1 VTAFEGALH
10 TLRTTFRL
18 VATHKCETPA
28 SSRAGSFNGV
38 TLVHESARMERM
50 LTSVAPHIA
59 CYGMRAPE
67 GLLKRCRRWIAEN
80 VVPFRPGETVPVAVR
95 LPPIR
100 DSGGTLVRHIPG
112 APGRHNCP
120 AATLR
125 SPLVRFWH
133 VPATPPAAR
142 AAKESTG
149 FPESLKGARRCPLVG

>member
-1 VTAFEGALH
+1 MTAFEGALH

-67 GLLKRCRRWIAEN
+67 GLLKRCRQGIAEN
-80 VVPFRPGETVPVAVR
+80 VVPFHIGGAEVTARKRREVGEAREDFRPYDDQYIFTA
-95 LPPIR
+95 
-100 DSGGTLVRHIPG
+100 S
-112 APGRHNCP
+112 
-120 AATLR
+120 
-125 SPLVRFWH
+125 F
-133 VPATPPAAR
+133 
-142 AAKESTG
+142 
-149 FPESLKGARRCPLVG
+149 F